1 MEHFPR
7 RTLFPIAEEI
17 TPLDHQI
24 LCNGGTTS
32 NIERLPSRLQQSKK
46 TSPANLWE
54 RIEELTYE
62 VSYLKAE
69 LICNKESKQAL
80 LDLHERMFHI
90 FGMMED
96 ALARATATLQQCER
110 RYLNLWGLDPDKNMN
125 GVEI

>member
-1 MEHFPR
+1 MERFPR
-7 RTLFPIAEEI
+7 RTLSPITEEI

-46 TSPANLWE
+46 TPPADLWE
-54 RIEELTYE
+54 RIEELNYE

-80 LDLHERMFHI
+80 LELQERMFHI

-110 RYLNLWGLDPDKNMN
+110 RYLNLWGLDPDKNIDSMQ
-125 GVEI
+125 I